1 MLGRTEEKQALSRAD
16 QEEQQVFAVVKSGGK
31 QYRVEPGQL
40 LKVDRLAGNVNDEVR
55 LDNVLMVSGD
65 DGITI
70 GTPTVSGLAVRTT
83 IMEQTKGE
91 KIVVF
96 KFKSKKRYR
105 KTRGHRSQLTILKIE
120 EILQG

>member
-1 MLGRTEEKQALSRAD
+1 MF
-16 QEEQQVFAVVKSGGK
+16 VVVKTGGK
-31 QYRVEPGQL
+31 QYRVQPGQL
-40 LKVDRLAGNVNDEVR
+40 LRVDRLAGEVNDEVR
-55 LDNVLMVSGD
+55 LDEVLMVSGD
-65 DGITI
+65 SGVTI
-70 GTPTVSGLAVRTT
+70 GTPAVVGAAVRAT
-83 IMEQTKGE
+83 IVQQAKGE

>member
-1 MLGRTEEKQALSRAD
+1 
-16 QEEQQVFAVVKSGGK
+16 VFAVVKSGGK

-40 LKVDRLAGNVNDEVR
+40 LKVDHVAGNVNDEVR
-55 LDNVLMVSGD
+55 LEDVLLFSDDSGV
-65 DGITI
+65 TV
-70 GTPTVSGLAVRTT
+70 GTPNVAGHTVRAT
-83 IMEQTKGE
+83 IVEQTKGE

-105 KTRGHRSQLTILKIE
+105 KTRGHRSQLTVLKVE